1 MNVLAIYPG
10 SFDPITNG
18 HIDIVK
24 RALKIFD
31 NIIILVA
38 INPVKKSFFTIEE
51 RLMMIR
57 ESLKDYPQVS
67 VDSTSGLTIHYA
79 QKVGAKAMIRGL
91 RAATD
96 FEYEFQMNNANV
108 FIDRTIESIFFM
120 AKHEFMFIS
129 SGTIKEMVAGGI
141 DVTKL
146 VPAPVHAML
155 KKKNKT

>member
-24 RALKIFD
+24 RALRVFD
-31 NIIILVA
+31 KIIILVA
-38 INPVKKSFFTIEE
+38 VNPGKKYLFSVEE
-51 RLMMIR
+51 RVQMIKD
-57 ESLKDYPQVS
+57 SLKEYPQVS
-67 VDSTSGLTIHYA
+67 VDSTSGLTVHYA
-79 QKVGAKAMIRGL
+79 QKVGANAMIRGL

-108 FIDRTIESIFFM
+108 FIDKQIESIFFM

-129 SGTIKEMVAGGI
+129 SSTIKEMVAGGI
-141 DVTKL
+141 DVSKL
-146 VPAPVHAML
+146 VPAPVYTML
-155 KKKNKT
+155 KKHQ

>member
-24 RALKIFD
+24 RALRVFD
-31 NIIILVA
+31 RIIILVA
-38 INPVKKSFFTIEE
+38 VNPAKKYYFTTEE
-51 RLMMIR
+51 RVAMIKD
-57 ESLKDYPQVS
+57 SLKDYPQVS
-67 VDSTSGLTIHYA
+67 VEATSGLTIHYA

-96 FEYEFQMNNANV
+96 FEYEFQMNSANV
-108 FIDRTIESIFFM
+108 FIDKQIESIFFM

-129 SGTIKEMVAGGI
+129 SSTIKEMVAGGI
-141 DVTKL
+141 DVSRL
-146 VPAPVHAML
+146 VPEPVNKMFA
-155 KKKNKT
+155 KKR

>member
-24 RALKIFD
+24 RALCVFD
-31 NIIILVA
+31 RIIILVA
-38 INPVKKSFFTIEE
+38 VNPAKKYYFTTEE
-51 RLMMIR
+51 RVSMIK

-67 VDSTSGLTIHYA
+67 VEATSGLTIHYA

-96 FEYEFQMNNANV
+96 FEYEFQMNSANV
-108 FIDRTIESIFFM
+108 FIDKQIESIFFM

-129 SGTIKEMVAGGI
+129 SSTIKEMVAGGI
-141 DVTKL
+141 DVSRL
-146 VPAPVHAML
+146 VPEPVNKML
-155 KKKNKT
+155 VKKR